1 LGLIECR
8 LHLHSFPRL
17 LYRSTPHSNFIG
29 VFEVK
34 ERGAWM
40 QVKSINLVYLF
51 CLRKMLIIR
60 FGIIE
65 PSWMCIC
72 MHIHSS
78 LIIRFLFYF
87 DLKKLIRIWTI
98 YYWVPSSRKSKQKLQ
113 VEKEGDV
120 FFFSFESILFTN
132 AEVYLITIVIA
143 SSSSSSQQLTR
154 FRYLDRLKCRF
165 THSRLSHLS
174 VWRISSPKNPFSSI
188 RPCKTGKFSLRPY
201 QNDYRN

>member
-1 LGLIECR
+1 MAFLPPCLLLGLIECR

-78 LIIRFLFYF
+78 FIIRFLLYF
-87 DLKKLIRIWTI
+87 DLKKLIRILTI

-113 VEKEGDV
+113 DEKEGDV
-120 FFFSFESILFTN
+120 FFFVWVDIVYECRSLPHYHCYSFFVFVVATTN
-132 AEVYLITIVIA
+132 
-143 SSSSSSQQLTR
+143 S
-154 FRYLDRLKCRF
+154 
-165 THSRLSHLS
+165 
-174 VWRISSPKNPFSSI
+174 
-188 RPCKTGKFSLRPY
+188 FSLSWSP
-201 QNDYRN
+201 